1 MALLMKLVAV
11 PNRTEIHA
19 CWELCRL
26 DNNIGFWVVWL
37 PLAWSISMAY
47 HSLPEISGRDAILC
61 GTIYMPFCFGIKSLI
76 MTIDDILDHDIDKLV
91 ARTKNRALPRGAIS
105 LERAWLLFG
114 EKALYISM
122 TVWPLYIIYPTCKR
136 WTSLAPIL
144 LGIMFNVGV
153 FMGWTE
159 LMTYE
164 TVYQHQDRQDD
175 DQCFSLS

>member
-1 MALLMKLVAV
+1 MLVYELDVTGGHGLTFA
-11 PNRTEIHA
+11 TLHIA

-61 GTIYMPFCFGIKSLI
+61 GTIYVPFCFGIKSLI

-144 LGIMFNVGV
+144 LGIMFNFINIKTGR
-153 FMGWTE
+153 
-159 LMTYE
+159 MTNISRRITYYLA
-164 TVYQHQDRQDD
+164 TA
-175 DQCFSLS
+175 